1 MSFTLFKGC
10 SYIKELTQRQREIY
24 EFIKE
29 FVNKNGYPP
38 TIREISEY
46 FGFSSPSG
54 ALAHV
59 EAIEKKGYIKR
70 DKASRGIKILSR
82 SPFDITFA
90 ELIGWVG
97 KSGKIIKSL
106 KRIHLPIPSDQKS
119 LVAVKS
125 MIDIPQYKVVGG
137 DYIIFNPN
145 ILEGM
150 VLLKKDEDY
159 FIGIYKSNELTD
171 LNGNKTRGEI
181 RGSFYGI
188 LRIPERRNLNE

>member
-1 MSFTLFKGC
+1 
-10 SYIKELTQRQREIY
+10 
-24 EFIKE
+24 
-29 FVNKNGYPP
+29 
-38 TIREISEY
+38 
-46 FGFSSPSG
+46 
-54 ALAHV
+54 
-59 EAIEKKGYIKR
+59 
-70 DKASRGIKILSR
+70 
-82 SPFDITFA
+82 
-90 ELIGWVG
+90 
-97 KSGKIIKSL
+97 
-106 KRIHLPIPSDQKS
+106 
-119 LVAVKS
+119 